1 MTNVR
6 QADIYCGLSGSPY
19 LISAVGVTSFVAA
32 SISGRSTCVR
42 YMSKDMKID
51 ISVALWQQVELQ
63 RFALR

>member
-32 SISGRSTCVR
+32 SISGRST
-42 YMSKDMKID
+42 
-51 ISVALWQQVELQ
+51 
-63 RFALR
+63 